1 MWAARARVAA
11 RKLRVGRRFTEAQLV
26 FEDGSLLHF
35 RHDPHTRWVQ
45 AWAPEEGGGL
55 APELVPRIGRF
66 RLNRR
71 HLELWFDD
79 GSRLEVRLG
88 AFGTRFRV
96 HE

>member
-1 MWAARARVAA
+1 VWAARARAAA

-45 AWAPEEGGGL
+45 AWAPDAGGA
-55 APELVPRIGRF
+55 APEFVPRIERF

-71 HLELWFDD
+71 HLEVWFKD

-88 AFGTRFRV
+88 ALGTRFRA

>member
-1 MWAARARVAA
+1 MWAARARAAA
-11 RKLRVGRRFTEAQLV
+11 RRLRVGRRSFEAQLV

-45 AWAPEEGGGL
+45 SWGPAGGGF
-55 APELVPRIGRF
+55 APELAPRIERF
-66 RLNRR
+66 RLSRR
-71 HLELWFDD
+71 RLEIWFGD
-79 GSRLEVRLG
+79 GSRLEAHLG

>member
-1 MWAARARVAA
+1 MWAARVRAAA
-11 RKLRVGRRFTEAQLV
+11 RRLRVGRRFFEAQLV
-26 FEDGSLLHF
+26 FDDTSFLHF

-45 AWAPEEGGGL
+45 AWAPEAGGL
-55 APELVPRIGRF
+55 APELVSRIARF

-79 GSRLEVRLG
+79 GSRLEVLLG

-96 HE
+96 HEE

>member
-1 MWAARARVAA
+1 MWAERVRREAQ
-11 RKLRVGRRFTEAQLV
+11 RLKVGRGFFEAQLL
-26 FEDGSLLHF
+26 FADGSFLHF

-45 AWAPEEGGGL
+45 AWVPDTGGVAPGF
-55 APELVPRIGRF
+55 VPRIERF

-71 HLELWFDD
+71 HLEVWFKD

-88 AFGTRFRV
+88 ALGTRYRV